1 MGNGHAAGVARAIRT
16 LWGSGAVGGLTD
28 AQLIARFVE
37 RRDEAGEIAFEALV
51 GRHGPMVLRV
61 VRDVLRDPHSAQD
74 AFQATFLV
82 LARKAGSIAR
92 PETLGPWLYGVANRV
107 ARKARVEADRRRRH
121 ERQAAERA
129 PTTVEPDVDR
139 HDPCLGP
146 TLHEEVARL
155 PDPCRVAVVLC
166 YFEGLTYDQA
176 ARRLGVTEATVRG
189 RLARARRTLRGRLD
203 ARGAAAWALPPIPH
217 RWICPTAR
225 AASRFA
231 GGGKEAAPAHV
242 AGLAE
247 GVLRTMCVSKIK
259 AAAVLLAFQLAAV
272 AAVMARPQQQP
283 VVDNPET
290 PVAGTA
296 ARPRSEVPEM
306 IRRPEEPDK
315 PAHLALTLDEA
326 ILRMLREDDDL
337 RSKFFEIPQAKAD
350 ILTASLRANPE
361 FYADSGLIPYGRYLR
376 ERPGGQTQYDANI
389 SYPLDLSRKR
399 TTRTASAARIV
410 RPTKVT
416 EAQYVDNARMK
427 IDGLASAFAEALE
440 ARDRL
445 RLRLESMGRLDRLSE
460 VAREDGEGAEGLRRI
475 EEARAALS
483 LERAKAV
490 ERSDRARLALAS
502 FLKLPA
508 ADAAGLE
515 VVGKLGRESGMP
527 PAPSLIDDALANR
540 PDLIA
545 YRLGVE
551 RAKSDVKLQYANR
564 SQDVYVLAQPYTLQ
578 DNTPFGLK
586 SPTSWALGI
595 TVPLPLYDRNQ
606 GNIQRAKLGVTQSQV
621 EMGALE
627 RQVVSDVQQA
637 DRECVASL
645 EAIPEAKDRAIANRY
660 ALDTA
665 WERYGRGTEDLAG
678 LLAASEQADEASRA
692 RVDALARLYRA
703 KIALNTAVGRR
714 VVQP

>member
-107 ARKARVEADRRRRH
+107 ARKARVEADRRRRY
-121 ERQAAERA
+121 ERQAAGRA

-139 HDPCLGP
+139 LDPGLGP

-189 RLARARRTLRGRLD
+189 RLARARRTLRGRLA
-203 ARGAAAWALPPIPH
+203 ARGAAAWSLPSVPH

-259 AAAVLLAFQLAAV
+259 AAAVLLAFQLGAI

-283 VVDNPET
+283 TVDRPGT
-290 PVAGTA
+290 PVARTA

-361 FYADSGLIPYGRYLR
+361 FYADSGLVPYGRYLR
-376 ERPGGQTQYDANI
+376 ERPGGQTQYDVNI
-389 SYPLDLSRKR
+389 SHPVDFSRKR
-399 TTRTASAARIV
+399 PIRARGPL
-410 RPTKVT
+410 RPTKVL
-416 EAQYVDNARMK
+416 EAQYVDAVRLR

-440 ARDRL
+440 ARDL
-445 RLRLESMGRLDRLSE
+445 LGLRLESMGRLDRLVE
-460 VAREDGEGAEGLRRI
+460 VVGEDGEGAEGLRRI

-490 ERSDRARLALAS
+490 ERSDRARLVLAS
-502 FLKLPA
+502 FLGLPA

-515 VVGKLGRESGMP
+515 VVGELGRESGMP
-527 PAPSLIDDALANR
+527 PAQSLINDALTNR

-545 YRLGVE
+545 HRLGVE
-551 RAKSDVKLQYANR
+551 RARSDVKLQYANR
-564 SQDVYVLAQPYTLQ
+564 SQDVYVLAQPYSLQ
-578 DNTPFGLK
+578 GNTPFGLK

-606 GNIQRAKLGVTQSQV
+606 GNIQRAKLDVTQSQV
-621 EMGALE
+621 GQAAVE
-627 RQVVSDVQQA
+627 RQVISDVQQA

-645 EAIPEAKDRAIANRY
+645 EAVPEAKDRAIAARH

-678 LLAASEQADEASRA
+678 LLAASEQADVAARA